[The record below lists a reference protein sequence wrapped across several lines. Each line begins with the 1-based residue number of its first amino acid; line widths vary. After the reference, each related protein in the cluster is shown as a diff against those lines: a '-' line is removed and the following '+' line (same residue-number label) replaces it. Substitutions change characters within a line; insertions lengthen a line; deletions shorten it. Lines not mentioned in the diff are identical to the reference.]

1 MDWLATLGMAMGS
14 AWLSGINLY
23 ATVVTLGLLKRF
35 DLVALPGDLG
45 LVGEWWVI
53 GLAGF
58 LYIVEF
64 IADKIPAVDSIWDA
78 IHTFIRVPAGAVLAA
93 TAFADFDPAVR
104 VIALLV
110 GGGIALSSHGT
121 KAATRL
127 AVNTSPEPVSNISL
141 SLAEDAATI
150 GGTVLMVF
158 FPVAI
163 LVIVVIFL
171 VFSIWLIPKIVRA
184 IQRLFARVRSSF
196 TATGAAIIIAFIIA
210 LLIPAMPIIA
220 AAQTGGRNP
229 QAAVTAFFAQL
240 KSQRY
245 DALYDFL
252 PSRMQS
258 QLTREELA
266 QSLRRLDSL
275 IKFDRIETG
284 RVQRRGDQA
293 VVDTVL
299 YGTLRRPM
307 KIDGR
312 DASEGRVA
320 VQQLLFR
327 EDGQWKIVTADDRT
341 RRLFQQQYPGF
352 DKEFQLRPPQFAFNV
367 GGVWKA
373 LHADRAER
381 TPKMQ
386 N

>member
-45 LVGEWWVI
+45 MVGEWWVI

-104 VIALLV
+104 IIALLV

-184 IQRLFARVRSSF
+184 IRSLFARFRSRF
-196 TATGAAIIIAFIIA
+196 TATGAAIIIAFLIHS
-210 LLIPAMPIIA
+210 LIPALPMIA
-220 AAQTGGRNP
+220 AAQTGGRSP
-229 QAAVTAFFAQL
+229 QAAVTAFFDQL

-258 QLTREELA
+258 QLPREELTR
-266 QSLRRLDSL
+266 SLRRLDSL

-284 RVQRRGDQA
+284 RVQRRGDHA

-312 DASEGRVA
+312 DASEGRLA

-327 EDGQWKIVTADDRT
+327 EDGRWKVVTADDRT
-341 RRLFQQQYPGF
+341 RNLFQQQYPGF
-352 DKEFQLRPPQFAFNV
+352 DREFQLRPPQFAFKL

-373 LHADRAER
+373 FDPGRRER
-381 TPKMQ
+381 
-386 N
+386 